1 MKKTLDLQDF
11 KSIINIMNE
20 NIQTNVNLLSN
31 LDSVIGDGDHGMS
44 MSKSFKNAINSLNN
58 ENVQTI
64 PELLRVMGKSIL
76 SSVGGV
82 TGVVFGYF
90 FIEMGKNLS
99 PEKKEVNLED
109 FYFMLSKSL
118 EVSMK
123 LGSGAKPGDKTM
135 IDAFYPAVESL
146 KDSIDN
152 NLTLSEAFKE
162 MSIAA
167 ENGAL
172 STKEMIAKVG
182 RAKYLGQRSIG
193 YQDAGATSLYLI
205 LKSFNDYLETQNK
218 KG

>member
-1 MKKTLDLQDF
+1 MKETLDLEDF

-20 NIQTNVNLLSN
+20 NIQNNVILLSN
-31 LDSVIGDGDHGMS
+31 LDSVIGDGDHGLS
-44 MSKSFKNAINSLNN
+44 MSKGLKNAISALNT
-58 ENVQTI
+58 ENTNTI
-64 PELLRVMGKSIL
+64 SELLKVMGKSIL

-90 FIEMGKNLS
+90 FVEMGKNLS

-109 FYFMLSKSL
+109 IYSIFSKSL

-135 IDAFYPAVESL
+135 IDSFYPAVESL
-146 KDSIDN
+146 KNSIDKK
-152 NLTLSEAFKE
+152 LTLKDALEE
-162 MSIAA
+162 MSIAT
-167 ENGAL
+167 EKGAL

-182 RAKYLGQRSIG
+182 RAKYLGERSIG

-205 LKSFNDYLETQNK
+205 LKSFNDYLELYNK

>member
-1 MKKTLDLQDF
+1 MKETIDLKDF
-11 KSIINIMNE
+11 KSIINMMNE
-20 NIQTNVNLLSN
+20 NIQTNVNLLSS
-31 LDSVIGDGDHGMS
+31 LDSFIGDGDHGLS
-44 MSKSFKNAINSLNN
+44 ISKGLKNAINSVNN
-58 ENVQTI
+58 ENISTI
-64 PELLRVMGKSIL
+64 SELLKVMGKSIL

-90 FIEMGKNLS
+90 FMEMGKNLN
-99 PEKKEVNLED
+99 PDKKEVNLED
-109 FYFMLSKSL
+109 IYFMLSKSL
-118 EVSMK
+118 EASMK

-146 KDSIDN
+146 KNSTN
-152 NLTLSEAFKE
+152 RKLTIGDALKE
-162 MSIAA
+162 MSVAA
-167 ENGAL
+167 ERGAL

-205 LKSFNDYLETQNK
+205 LKSFNDYLEIQDK

>member
-1 MKKTLDLQDF
+1 MTETLNLKDF
-11 KSIINIMNE
+11 KSIINMMNE
-20 NIQTNVNLLSN
+20 NIQANVNLLSS
-31 LDSVIGDGDHGMS
+31 LDSFIGDGDHGMS
-44 MSKSFKNAINSLNN
+44 ISKGFKNAINALSI
-58 ENVQTI
+58 ENIQTI
-64 PELLRVMGKSIL
+64 SELLKVMGKSIL

-90 FIEMGKNLS
+90 FMEMAKNLS
-99 PEKKEVNLED
+99 PDKNEVNLED
-109 FYFMLSKSL
+109 IYLIFSKSL
-118 EVSMK
+118 EASMK
-123 LGSGAKPGDKTM
+123 LGGGAKPGDKTM
-135 IDAFYPAVESL
+135 IDAFFPAVESL
-146 KDSIDN
+146 KNSIDKK
-152 NLTLSEAFKE
+152 LTLNNAFKE

-205 LKSFNDYLETQNK
+205 LKSFNDCLEIQNK

>member
-1 MKKTLDLQDF
+1 MTETLNLKDF
-11 KSIINIMNE
+11 RSIVNIMNE
-20 NIQTNVNLLSN
+20 NIQTNIILLSN
-31 LDSVIGDGDHGMS
+31 LDSVIGDGDHGLS
-44 MSKSFKNAINSLNN
+44 ISKGLKNAINSLNN
-58 ENVQTI
+58 ENINTVS
-64 PELLRVMGKSIL
+64 ELLRVIGKSIL
-76 SSVGGV
+76 SSIGGV

-90 FIEMGKNLS
+90 FMEMAKNLS
-99 PEKKEVNLED
+99 PGKNEVNLED
-109 FYFMLSKSL
+109 IYSMLSRSL
-118 EVSMK
+118 EVSMS

-146 KDSIDN
+146 KDSISKK
-152 NLTLSEAFKE
+152 LTLRDALKG

-167 ENGAL
+167 EKGAL

-205 LKSFNDYLETQNK
+205 LKSFSDYLNLQNK